1 MARTSARPPATG
13 RSRTGSGSG
22 ARRAD
27 RATRPPSGSGRSR
40 PDDRGGA
47 GRPEPRPPAH
57 VRVRRWLQALDARG
71 WALLAAAAFA
81 VVVVGV
87 VLVVALTR
95 GGDEPADGG
104 FAVDP
109 ARVAELEAAE
119 AARDAENLTA
129 SIEHARTLQGEL
141 VPVMHALH
149 AVLPVDGT
157 TATPPTAEEV
167 ATWRDTLDGLV
178 ADTEALASGS
188 SEHNIVRNGM
198 LTSLELLGDA
208 VDAVDLARAAD
219 ASTAPDLYALA
230 GELRTRAVDTW
241 GLAAIQLDLRAT
253 SGGQGHVHV
262 FLPVHPDD
270 ALDGGLDA
278 HLDEPPGEHSDEQSG
293 EEHAPGDGHD
303 H

>member
-1 MARTSARPPATG
+1 M
-13 RSRTGSGSG
+13 
-22 ARRAD
+22 
-27 RATRPPSGSGRSR
+27 
-40 PDDRGGA
+40 
-47 GRPEPRPPAH
+47 
-57 VRVRRWLQALDARG
+57 RRWLQALDARG